1 MGQHARQRFATKD
14 LQREVVAS
22 RVGAWQ
28 GDTAVVGLDTEWKFI
43 VKDRET
49 KDATSIGLPPIP
61 LG

>member
-43 VKDRET
+43 VKDRRD
-49 KDATSIGLPPIP
+49 KRCDIHWITSDP